1 MLKMRKIDK
10 VFLNNNVDYIIII
23 ILGHYLKL
31 KNKLWLIWRWSY
43 MSITRLELLR
53 KNKKVSACSVSN
65 LVTPRKDDK
74 LSLDKCSKNTKFRSS
89 AFDYMIR

>member
-1 MLKMRKIDK
+1 
-10 VFLNNNVDYIIII
+10 
-23 ILGHYLKL
+23 
-31 KNKLWLIWRWSY
+31 